1 MLKSIINNVLKWNM
15 QTRMDEIN
23 YFKEFPEKIQ
33 RKILKDLIDE
43 ALYTEYGVKY
53 GFPKIESYEDFR
65 KNVPIVQ
72 YEQLESYISRI
83 KKGEHN
89 VMWPGEITYFAKS
102 SGTTNDRSKYIPVS
116 RNALEE
122 CHFKAGRDMLGIYF
136 SLFPES
142 RLFHGLSLRIGGSTQ
157 FINEANGSYSGD
169 LSAILIKNFPAWVQ
183 WRSTPNQEIALIS
196 DWEEKIEKII
206 EITTKEN
213 VTSMA
218 GVPSWLYVMA
228 QRILEKTGVSHLHE
242 IWPDM
247 ELYIHGGVSFTPYRH
262 SFQKLFPGNKVH
274 YLETYNASEGFFG
287 IQDLYEPGSM
297 LLMLDY
303 GIFYELIPVN
313 HLDDHPEEHIIPV
326 WEAAVDVNYALVIST
341 NAGLWRY
348 IPGDTI
354 IFTEIRPLRFYISGR
369 TKHFINAFGE
379 ELMIENAEKAI
390 QAACL
395 VTDAEVRDFTAGPL
409 YFNERSG
416 GAHEWIIEFSK
427 LPNNFESF
435 CTVLD
440 TTLRE
445 LNSDYDAKRY
455 KDMTLQFPIVH
466 IAPENLFY
474 NWLKSKNKLGGQNKV
489 PKLKND
495 RSVLDE
501 LLKMM
506 K

>member
-1 MLKSIINNVLKWNM
+1 MLKSIINNVLKWNL
-15 QTRMDEIN
+15 QARMDELD
-23 YFKEFPEKIQ
+23 FFREFPEKAQ
-33 RKILKDLIDE
+33 RKILHELIDE
-43 ALYTEYGVKY
+43 ARYTEYGVKY
-53 GFPKIESYEDFR
+53 NFPKIESYEDFR
-65 KNVPIVQ
+65 RYVPVVQ
-72 YEQLESYISRI
+72 YETIEPYIARI

-89 VMWPGEITYFAKS
+89 VMWPGEISYFAKS

-116 RNALEE
+116 QQALEE

-142 RLFHGLSLRIGGSTQ
+142 KLFHGLSLRIGGSTQ

-183 WRSTPNQEIALIS
+183 WRSTPSQDIALIS

-206 EITTKEN
+206 DITIHED

-228 QRILEKTGVSHLHE
+228 QRILAKTGAKHLHE
-242 IWPDM
+242 IWPNM

-262 SFQKLFPGNKVH
+262 AFKKLFPGDFVH

-287 IQDLYEPGSM
+287 IQDLKEPGSM

-303 GIFYELIPVN
+303 GIFYELIP
-313 HLDDHPEEHIIPV
+313 LDRLNDEWERHIIPV
-326 WEAAVDVNYALVIST
+326 WEAIPGVNYALVIST

-348 IPGDTI
+348 MPGDTV
-354 IFTEIRPLRFYISGR
+354 IFTETRPLRFYISGR

-379 ELMIENAEKAI
+379 ELMIENAERAI
-390 QAACL
+390 EAAC
-395 VTDAEVRDFTAGPL
+395 VATGAEVRDFTAGPY
-409 YFNERSG
+409 YFGENTS

-427 LPNNFESF
+427 EPDDFKKF
-435 CTVLD
+435 CTMLD
-440 TTLRE
+440 TALRE
-445 LNSDYDAKRY
+445 VNSDYDAKRF
-455 KDMTLQFPIVH
+455 KDMTLKFPIIH
-466 IAPENLFY
+466 RAPQHFFY

-495 RSVLDE
+495 RSILDE
-501 LLKMM
+501 LLPLIS
-506 K
+506 

>member
-1 MLKSIINNVLKWNM
+1 MLKSIIHNVLKWNL
-15 QTRMDEIN
+15 QTRLDELD
-23 YFKEFPEKIQ
+23 YFKEFPEKTQ
-33 RKILKDLIDE
+33 RRILKELIDE
-43 ALYTEYGVKY
+43 ARYTEYGVKH

-65 KNVPIVQ
+65 KYVPIVQ
-72 YEQLESYISRI
+72 YEQLETYINRI
-83 KKGEHN
+83 KRGEHN
-89 VMWPGEITYFAKS
+89 VMWPGEISYFAKS
-102 SGTTNDRSKYIPVS
+102 SGTTNDKSKYIPVS
-116 RNALEE
+116 QNALEE

-183 WRSTPNQEIALIS
+183 WRSTPSQEVALIS

-206 EITTKEN
+206 DITTKET

-228 QRILEKTGVSHLHE
+228 QRIIQKTGVKHLHE
-242 IWPDM
+242 IWPEM

-262 SFQKLFPGNKVH
+262 AFEKLFPGNKVH

-287 IQDLYEPGSM
+287 IQDLIHPGSM

-303 GIFYELIPVN
+303 GIFYELIPVEHIN
-313 HLDDHPEEHIIPV
+313 TDPQHHIIPV
-326 WEAAVDVNYALVIST
+326 WEAIAGVNYALVIST

-348 IPGDTI
+348 MPGDTLV
-354 IFTEIRPLRFYISGR
+354 FTETRPLRFYLSGR
-369 TKHFINAFGE
+369 TKLFINAFGE
-379 ELMIENAEKAI
+379 ELMIDNAERAI

-395 VTDAEVRDFTAGPL
+395 ATGAEVRDFTAGPH
-409 YFNERSG
+409 YFDHNSG
-416 GAHEWIIEFSK
+416 GAHEWIIEFSTK
-427 LPNNFESF
+427 PRDFDYF

-440 TTLRE
+440 STLRE
-445 LNSDYDAKRY
+445 LNSDYDAKRF
-455 KDMTLQFPIVH
+455 KNMTLKFPIVH
-466 IAPENLFY
+466 MAPDNLFY

-495 RSVLDE
+495 RSVIDE
-501 LLKMM
+501 LLNYLQ
-506 K
+506 